1 MYFELSSPQDLY
13 YQEQIL
19 MSRLLLKLFLLI
31 FVYPYRRDFISVLEV
46 AVSLNLENIDRT
58 KADILSGDNMEEVR
72 TFSAIAHEDDI
83 LQTYLKEIGKIK
95 LLKSWEEKE
104 LGQLVK
110 EQKCNI
116 AKRKLIQANLRLVVS
131 IAKKYVGQGVP
142 FMDLVQ
148 EGSIGLIKAVEKFDY
163 SKNFKFSTEEIIYEA
178 IKSASS
184 GDAEE

>member
-1 MYFELSSPQDLY
+1 MCFELSSPQDLY

-104 LGQLVK
+104 PCLIYPYLYILHVNLTEDRKTALVSLQRTHGYEFIFK
-110 EQKCNI
+110 DI
-116 AKRKLIQANLRLVVS
+116 AI
-131 IAKKYVGQGVP
+131 P
-142 FMDLVQ
+142 F
-148 EGSIGLIKAVEKFDY
+148 E
-163 SKNFKFSTEEIIYEA
+163 
-178 IKSASS
+178 
-184 GDAEE
+184 

>member
-1 MYFELSSPQDLY
+1 MCFELSSRQDLY

-95 LLKSWEEKE
+95 LKVM
-104 LGQLVK
+104 GR
-110 EQKCNI
+110 
-116 AKRKLIQANLRLVVS
+116 KRTRTTCKRTKMQ
-131 IAKKYVGQGVP
+131 
-142 FMDLVQ
+142 
-148 EGSIGLIKAVEKFDY
+148 Y
-163 SKNFKFSTEEIIYEA
+163 SKAQTN
-178 IKSASS
+178 S
-184 GDAEE
+184 G

>member
-1 MYFELSSPQDLY
+1 MRFELSSPQDLY

-95 LLKSWEEKE
+95 LLK
-104 LGQLVK
+104 
-110 EQKCNI
+110 
-116 AKRKLIQANLRLVVS
+116 
-131 IAKKYVGQGVP
+131 
-142 FMDLVQ
+142 
-148 EGSIGLIKAVEKFDY
+148 
-163 SKNFKFSTEEIIYEA
+163 
-178 IKSASS
+178 
-184 GDAEE
+184 